1 MRMQKMFFLM
11 SVFMRCCLANSNT
24 QESVVRAVTAVTE
37 ERIIPAAHTGQVVH
51 CKWAISCTVN
61 FGHLLARRW
70 WIIVHVHVYRINYY
84 YTSSLEEQG
93 RVQVHS
99 PCAPSRPGNGRR
111 LVGH

>member
-51 CKWAISCTVN
+51 CKWAIT
-61 FGHLLARRW
+61 L
-70 WIIVHVHVYRINYY
+70 
-84 YTSSLEEQG
+84 
-93 RVQVHS
+93 
-99 PCAPSRPGNGRR
+99 
-111 LVGH
+111 